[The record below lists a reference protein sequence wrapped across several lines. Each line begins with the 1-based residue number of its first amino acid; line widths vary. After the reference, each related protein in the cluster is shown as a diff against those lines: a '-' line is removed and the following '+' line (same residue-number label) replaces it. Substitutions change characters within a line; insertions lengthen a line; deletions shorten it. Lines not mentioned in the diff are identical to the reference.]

1 MLASIRAFLFRALHL
16 HRRLRSE
23 ATLDDELQF
32 HLQMEI
38 DCNVRL
44 GMSEA
49 EARRQALISLGGVEQ
64 TREACRD
71 ARAIRWA
78 AEFRQDL
85 RYGWRV
91 LRTSPRFTA
100 AAVLTLALGVGANAA
115 IFSAVNAILL
125 PTLPYADSARL
136 VTIRRV
142 QRAYYVS
149 REELRQIRQG
159 CPALGRIVTYHTGR
173 LLVTGGTG
181 PTEVSAARVSS
192 DFFPMLGVR
201 PLLGRFILPG
211 DTQPGADRVVVL
223 NFRLW
228 MDQFGGDIGIVGRD
242 IPVGDQRYTVIGV
255 MPQEFGTIDWS
266 YNSEGIWLPQVPL
279 PPGAQDADVGSLIAR
294 LNGDATLAA
303 ANAQLKPLSARFA
316 ATHRHPAE
324 PGLLLRAW
332 RLDLGIDP
340 RVRVGLLF
348 LLGAVGFVLLLAS
361 VNVTSLL
368 VARSWTRRREFAIRK
383 ALGANRPRL
392 LRQLLTESLLLA
404 LISGALGLFL
414 SYWGIRVLRVL
425 APPYMPRVDRIVLDG
440 HVLCFTAGISLL
452 VAVLVGLPPALHA
465 SSRHTDDGL
474 KAGAGGFLAGF
485 TTRRPHRLRSALV
498 VLEVLLAVVLV
509 AGAALM
515 GRSFYRLMSGNTGVS
530 ANNVLM
536 MRVRFS
542 QGVCSQ
548 LGWSTTCPMAAAAVL
563 DGIRALPGVRRTA
576 LSEGRVFSGGDP
588 TGHYSGS
595 GRSGLYIEG
604 LGGDQLSD
612 QWIYGRLVS
621 PGYFSTLGIRLVG
634 GRDFEPG
641 DSTSR
646 AAVVSEGFARKYLP
660 GSPLGKRFSINADR
674 PDSWMNVVGV
684 VNDVQNRAV
693 GGTRAGPPGEV
704 YYLPFRFN
712 SNEGFTVVTQA
723 SADPLAL
730 VPAILRAVRAVD
742 KDALVTRIETVEQA
756 LANSAAEPRFQTALV
771 GSFGVMALLLA
782 FIGVYGVVSYS
793 VVQRTH
799 EIGVRMA
806 LGAERQDVL
815 RMILREGMVLTTTGI
830 GIGIAGALGLTRVL
844 RSVLFEI
851 EPTNPPTFI
860 GVAAALAVVTLA
872 ACYFPARRAVK
883 VDPILALRHE

>member
-1 MLASIRAFLFRALHL
+1 MMASIRAFLFRILHL
-16 HRRLRSE
+16 HRRPRSE

-49 EARRQALISLGGVEQ
+49 EARRRALISLGGVEQ

-78 AEFRQDL
+78 AEFWQDL

-100 AAVLTLALGVGANAA
+100 VAALTLALGVGANAA

-125 PTLPYADSARL
+125 RPLPYADSARL

-142 QRAYYVS
+142 QRAHYVTP
-149 REELRQIRQG
+149 EELRQIRQG

-173 LLVTGGTG
+173 LLMTGGTG
-181 PTEVSAARVSS
+181 PREVTAARVSS

-201 PLLGRFILPG
+201 PLLGRFILPE
-211 DTQPGADRVVVL
+211 DTQPGNDRVVVL

-228 MDQFGGDIGIVGRD
+228 MDEFGGDTGIVGRD

-255 MPQEFGTIDWS
+255 MSQEFGALNWS
-266 YNSEGIWLPQVPL
+266 YRSEGMWLPQIPL
-279 PPGAQDADVGSLIAR
+279 PPGAQDPDVGSIIAR
-294 LNGDATLAA
+294 LKRDATLAA
-303 ANAQLKPLSARFA
+303 ANAQIKPLSARFA
-316 ATHRHPAE
+316 ATHRHPRE
-324 PGLLLRAW
+324 PGLVLRAW
-332 RLDLGIDP
+332 SLDLGIDP
-340 RVRVGLLF
+340 RVRVGLLI
-348 LLGAVGFVLLLAS
+348 LLGAVGFVLLMAS

-368 VARSWTRRREFAIRK
+368 VARSWTRQREFAIRK
-383 ALGANRPRL
+383 ALGASRPRL

-414 SYWGIRVLRVL
+414 SYWGIQLLRVL
-425 APPYMPRVDRIVLDG
+425 APPYAPRVDRIVLDG
-440 HVLCFTAGISLL
+440 HVLWFTAGTSLL
-452 VAVLVGLPPALHA
+452 VAVLVGLPPALQA
-465 SSRHTDDGL
+465 SSRRTDDGL
-474 KAGAGGFLAGF
+474 KAGAGGFFGGF

-509 AGAALM
+509 VGAALM
-515 GRSFYRLMSGNTGVS
+515 GRSFYRLMSVNTGVS

-536 MRVRFS
+536 MNVRFS

-548 LGWSTTCPMAAAAVL
+548 QRWSTTCPMAAAAVL

-576 LSEGRVFSGGDP
+576 LSEGGPFSGGEA
-588 TGHYSGS
+588 TGHYEGS

-604 LGGDQLSD
+604 LGGDQLRGD

-621 PGYFSTLGIRLVG
+621 PGFFSTLGIRLVS

-641 DSTSR
+641 DSTAR
-646 AAVVSEGFARKYLP
+646 AAIVSEGFARKYLP
-660 GSPLGKRFSINADR
+660 GNPIGKRFSTNGDR
-674 PDSWMNVVGV
+674 PDSWMKVAGV
-684 VNDVQNRAV
+684 VNDVRNRAV
-693 GGTRAGPPGEV
+693 GGPPGEV
-704 YYLPFRFN
+704 YYMPFVFN
-712 SNEGFTVVTQA
+712 HNEGFTVVTQA
-723 SADPLAL
+723 SADPLPL
-730 VPAILRAVRAVD
+730 VPAMLRAVRAVD

-771 GSFGVMALLLA
+771 GSFGVIALLLA
-782 FIGVYGVVSYS
+782 FIGVYGVISYS

-799 EIGVRMA
+799 EIGVRTA

-830 GIGIAGALGLTRVL
+830 GIGMAGAWGLTRVL

-851 EPTNPPTFI
+851 EPTDPPTFL

-872 ACYFPARRAVK
+872 ACYLPARRAVK